1 MGNLN
6 SMSRALGAL
15 GALALIAGLALPGA
29 ARAQEG
35 TIIGTVL
42 VGDSPVDDADVVIPG
57 LGRRVRVDGAG
68 RFTLERIPPGT
79 YVLEAQSVR
88 WGRGLESVDVVAGQ
102 TTTVTILVEAVFHL
116 DEMVVSAGAGST
128 RRSEAYQPASVMTS
142 RDLVIGGEA
151 SLGET
156 LSREAGVSSTY
167 FGPGSSRPVI
177 RGIGG
182 DRVRILEGGIGTGD
196 ASSTSPDHAV
206 AVEARN
212 AERIEVIRGPA
223 TLLYGSSAVGGVV
236 NVLDDRIA
244 REPPTQ
250 PFSGYLEGLGGSVA
264 DERTVSG
271 AASAAF
277 GRFVVSG
284 SGLYRDTKDYAIP
297 GLAEAFPEPGE
308 ELEEGVLENSAVSS
322 SRANG
327 GVSWVSERGYVGVA
341 YTRQRSDYGI
351 PGHAHEEEVVPPP
364 TEPEEEEFVTIDMMQ
379 DRVDFEGALRFG
391 AGAFR
396 NVKGRFGYTDY
407 EHTEL
412 EGEAVGTRFFNE
424 YLEGRLESEHSFT
437 DRTQGAVGAQ
447 LLSRDFEAVGD
458 EAFVPPSTT
467 TAMALFGYEELEVTE
482 ALSVQGGMRIER
494 QRAESSGLAVRTQRA
509 FSASLGANWDA
520 HELLS
525 LSLSAS
531 RSTKLPNSEELFSDG
546 PHVATRAYEIGDPT
560 LDVEV
565 ALGLDFTAHVHADRF
580 RGSASVFT
588 TGFSDYIYDAAT
600 GNERDGLTEY
610 RYTQGDARFTG
621 AEVEAELD
629 VVEGDPS
636 SGAPHLSIDVI
647 GDFVNAKLT
656 DTDEFLPRIPPMR
669 VGGGVNFRQGGLT
682 ARAGVRHAMKQNDL
696 GPFET
701 VTSAYTLVSAS
712 ISYRLFTGGLFHDIS
727 LVGSNLTDAE
737 ARMHTSFLKDMAPL
751 PGRELRLIYRLNFGG

>member
-1 MGNLN
+1 MQL
-6 SMSRALGAL
+6 SSLLARTS
-15 GALALIAGLALPGA
+15 GALALLVAVA
-29 ARAQEG
+29 AAMGPASVGAQEG
-35 TIIGTVL
+35 IITGVVL
-42 VGDSPVDDADVVIPG
+42 VGEAPVGDADVVIPG

-68 RFTLERIPPGT
+68 RFTFERIPPGR
-79 YVLEAQSVR
+79 YVVEAQSVR
-88 WGRGLESVDVVAGQ
+88 WGRGLESVDVAAGASVD
-102 TTTVTILVEAVFHL
+102 VTIRVEAVFHL
-116 DEMVVSAGAGST
+116 DEMIVSAGAGST

-250 PFSGYLEGLGGSVA
+250 PFSGYVEGLGGTVA

-271 AASAAF
+271 AVSAAF
-277 GRFVVSG
+277 GAFVVSG
-284 SGLYRDTKDYAIP
+284 SGLYRDSKDYAIP
-297 GLAEAFPEPGE
+297 GFAEAFPEPGE
-308 ELEEGVLENSAVSS
+308 ELEEGILENSAVSS
-322 SRANG
+322 SRANA
-327 GVSWVSERGYVGVA
+327 GVSWVTERAYLGVA
-341 YTRQRSDYGI
+341 FTAQRSDYGV
-351 PGHAHEEEVVPPP
+351 PGHAHEEEPVPPP
-364 TEPEEEEFVTIDMMQ
+364 PGPEEEEFVTIDMEQ

-391 AGAFR
+391 AGAVR
-396 NVKGRFGYTDY
+396 NLKGRFGFTDY
-407 EHTEL
+407 QHVEL
-412 EGEAVGTRFFNE
+412 EGEEVGTRFFND
-424 YLEGRLESEHSFT
+424 YLEGRLESEFSFS

-447 LLSRDFEAVGD
+447 FSTRDFEAIGD

-467 TAMALFGYEELEVTE
+467 RSTALFGYEEIELSEV
-482 ALSVQGGMRIER
+482 LSVQAGLRWER
-494 QRAESSGLAVRTQRA
+494 QNAESPGVADRVQHG
-509 FSASLGANWDA
+509 FSASLGANWDV

-525 LSLSAS
+525 LSFSGS
-531 RSTKLPNSEELFSDG
+531 RSTKLPNAEELFSDG
-546 PHVATRAYEIGDPT
+546 PHAATRAYEIGDPT

-565 ALGLDFTAHVHADRF
+565 AVGLDLTAHLHAERF

-588 TGFSDYIYDAAT
+588 TGFSDYIYEAAT
-600 GNERDGLTEY
+600 GSERDGLTEY
-610 RYTQGDARFTG
+610 QYTQGDARFTG
-621 AEVEAELD
+621 AELEAEFD
-629 VVEGDPS
+629 IVESDPS
-636 SGAPHLSIDVI
+636 SGGAHVTIDALA
-647 GDFVNAKLT
+647 DFVNAKLT

-669 VGGGVNFRQGGLT
+669 IGGGLSFRQGGWV
-682 ARAGVRHAMKQNDL
+682 ARAGVRHSMKQDDL

-701 VTSAYTLVSAS
+701 STPAYTLVEAS
-712 ISYRLFTGGLFHDIS
+712 VSYRLFTGGLFHDIS
-727 LVGSNLTDAE
+727 LVGSNLTDE
-737 ARMHTSFLKDMAPL
+737 QARMHTSFLKDMAPL
-751 PGRELRLIYRLNFGG
+751 PGREIRLIYRLNFGG